1 MFARRWPLRRAGLP
15 AAAVVITTYFLY
27 FNAPSLRARFTPDDL
42 MNCHMAWSRPTA
54 ALLGDHVVFWRPTPV
69 YRPLGALAY
78 KLSFL
83 GSGFDLR
90 PLRLLL
96 LGALGAAVWLTY
108 VLARRLSGSEEAG
121 LLAALLAAYH
131 GNTAHLLYN
140 TGTLY
145 DIFCLTFYLAAIAYY
160 VRLRQ
165 RGGPASLRQAAVFG
179 GLMVLAF
186 NSKEMAV
193 SLAPMALLYDLLFHP
208 PRGARPPEAARWAF
222 TEARLSVAGCLLTA
236 GWVAG
241 RLLGPDS
248 ISAQAGYQLAIS
260 PIRYFEGAAHF
271 LNQLFYSAVARSG
284 TDAFLILTGLLAGAL
299 LVRSRALVWCWLL
312 FACGILPLVFLTSPR
327 GLDAAVIPLAGLWM
341 YAAALAVR
349 LRETIVRLVADAAP
363 AEWSRGPAA
372 ASPAAL
378 FVLAA
383 VLLLRIH
390 PGSEP
395 VYQAWVRHH
404 YGRIASVTAQF
415 RELYPAL
422 PRGSRVLIVK
432 DPFGDFTWETYYIL
446 QLLYRDETMVIN
458 RLGMMNPK
466 PDRAAL
472 ASYDHIFSFEN
483 GRVVELAATG
493 KP

>member
-1 MFARRWPLRRAGLP
+1 MFLRRWPLRRAGP
-15 AAAVVITTYFLY
+15 AAAAVSIAAYFLY

-54 ALLGDHVVFWRPTPV
+54 ALVADNVLFWRPTPV

-83 GSGFDLR
+83 WSGFDLR
-90 PLRLLL
+90 ALRLLL

-108 VLARRLSGSEEAG
+108 VLARRLSGSREAG
-121 LLAALLAAYH
+121 VLAALLAAYH

-145 DIFCLTFYLAAIAYY
+145 DIFCLAFYLAAITYY

-165 RGGPASLRQAAVFG
+165 RGGPASLPQAAGFG
-179 GLMVLAF
+179 ALVVMAL

-193 SLAPMALLYDLLFHP
+193 SLAPMALLYELLFHP
-208 PRGARPPEAARWAF
+208 PRGIRPPAVARWAF
-222 TEARLSVAGCLLTA
+222 TEARLAVAGCILTA
-236 GWVAG
+236 AWLV
-241 RLLGPDS
+241 RRVFGPDS
-248 ISAQAGYQLAIS
+248 VSAQAGYQLAIS
-260 PIRYFEGAAHF
+260 PTRYFEGTAHF
-271 LNQLFYSAVARSG
+271 FDQLFYSTGALAG
-284 TDAFLILTGLLAGAL
+284 TGAFLLLTGLLATAL
-299 LVRSRALVWCWLL
+299 LVRSRVLAWCWLL

-341 YAAALAVR
+341 YAAVLAVI
-349 LRETIVRLVADAAP
+349 LRETVVKLAGQAISAP
-363 AEWSRGPAA
+363 WGRGLAA
-372 ASPAAL
+372 ASPWAL
-378 FVLAA
+378 FVLVAF
-383 VLLLRIH
+383 LLLRIH

-404 YGRIASVTAQF
+404 YGRISSVTAQF

-446 QLLYRDETMVIN
+446 QLLYRDPTLVIN
-458 RLGMMNPK
+458 RLGMMHPK
-466 PDRAAL
+466 PDRAAI

-483 GRVVELAATG
+483 GRVVELT
-493 KP
+493 PPREP